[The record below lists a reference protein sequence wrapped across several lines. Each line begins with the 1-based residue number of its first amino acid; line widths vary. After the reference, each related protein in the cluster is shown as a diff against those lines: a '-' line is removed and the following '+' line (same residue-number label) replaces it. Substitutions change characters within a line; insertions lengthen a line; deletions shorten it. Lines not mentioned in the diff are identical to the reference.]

1 MNRRRWLVMSILV
14 AVIGIG
20 ATFGMGRVPDA
31 EPNPGPGNEP
41 TFQWEGDDAVYR
53 QGDWELRITYLQR
66 GTRSEGQVGVLRR
79 EGALVEP
86 DLDAEVVRTSLGLL
100 KHYGDDRP
108 VLWAVSGWNFADQ
121 REIKRSELLVPDI
134 EVDTDSQMVRIAPS
148 QAHAQVQVK
157 VGQVLAVDLE
167 EQAGTAYHWQLDE
180 AASGMGGLRFT
191 GKQVMDAPAS
201 EARLLGSMTAVRFSF
216 SVESAGNA
224 SLQFEDRRPFDKSGD
239 GTDRPRITLEVK
251 VQ

>member
-1 MNRRRWLVMSILV
+1 MNRRIWVVMNLLV

-20 ATFGMGRVPDA
+20 ASLGMGRVSDA
-31 EPNPGPGNEP
+31 ELHRESGTEP

-53 QGDWELRITYLQR
+53 QGGWELRITYLQR
-66 GTRSEGQVGVLRR
+66 GTRSEGQVGLLRR

-86 DLDAEVVRTSLGLL
+86 DLDAEVLQTSLGLL

-121 REIKRSELLVPDI
+121 RDIKRSELLVPVI
-134 EVDTDSQMVRIAPS
+134 ETGADSQMVRVAPA
-148 QAHAQVQVK
+148 QTHAQVQVK

-180 AASGMGGLRFT
+180 AASDMGGLTFT
-191 GKQVMDAPAS
+191 GKQVMDAPDS
-201 EARLLGSMTAVRFSF
+201 EPRLLGSTTAVRFSF
-216 SVESAGNA
+216 AAESVGNA
-224 SLQFEDRRPFDKSGD
+224 SLQFEDRRPFDQPGD
-239 GTDRPRITLEVK
+239 GTAGPRITLEVK